1 MSNGTDMALISELV
15 ARERLFRAR
24 HNPEIRDCY
33 YADATV
39 ATSWQQ
45 GPLSTLYW
53 RRIEGS

>member
-33 YADATV
+33 
-39 ATSWQQ
+39 
-45 GPLSTLYW
+45 
-53 RRIEGS
+53 